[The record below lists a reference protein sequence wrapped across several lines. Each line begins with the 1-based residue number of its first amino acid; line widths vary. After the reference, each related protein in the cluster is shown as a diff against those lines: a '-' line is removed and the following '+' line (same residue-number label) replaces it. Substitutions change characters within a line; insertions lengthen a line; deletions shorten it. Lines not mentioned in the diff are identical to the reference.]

1 MSDPPSRTNHTP
13 AVPPSE
19 VPPAAEMPAGLL
31 TGALEP
37 AAETAA
43 SATETTQAKPSRFGF
58 LGLSHKHTA
67 ASATLLLSLFALLS
81 RCIGLIRDK
90 YIAYT
95 FGAGPQTDAYNIAF
109 NLPDLVNYLLIGGA
123 ASISFITILS
133 RYREEGR
140 DEDGEV
146 ALSVILNTMA
156 LVLGGA
162 LFMAEFLA
170 PLYIRI
176 YSKGDPVQ
184 DALAVHMT
192 RILLPG
198 QLFFFAGGVLA
209 SVALVRKQFGYQA
222 VSPLV
227 YSLGIIFGGVIGAR
241 WLGIPSLAWGA
252 LAGAICGPFLVNAVA
267 ARRAGVRWRP
277 VLDRHNEGLRDWIKM
292 SIPMMFGVT
301 IVFMDTQ
308 ILQYF
313 AKHETGDI
321 TRLMNAKKLFTAP
334 MAIIGQAAGA
344 ASLPFFAS
352 LYSAKRMEDFRGAV
366 GRSVTRIAS
375 VALLLASAMVAL
387 AAPICD
393 LVLRGGHYTH
403 ADAVRTSMFVAIF
416 SLSLALWSSQAI
428 YIRAFYAAGQTLPP
442 MLAGTV
448 ITLAMLPVY
457 WALHAH
463 FGAMGLAWASN
474 VAILAHTATL
484 AVLLHLRGLVPLG
497 RVDRAEL
504 SKSLLAAVAA
514 AVLVELLL
522 RAVPPHRSHL
532 WNAALLAAGTA
543 VWGAVCL
550 VVLRVTK
557 ASLPT
562 QLLRRV
568 RA

>member
-1 MSDPPSRTNHTP
+1 M
-13 AVPPSE
+13 
-19 VPPAAEMPAGLL
+19 AGLSQP
-31 TGALEP
+31 TE
-37 AAETAA
+37 AA
-43 SATETTQAKPSRFGF
+43 SAATEPARKSRFGVF
-58 LGLSHKHTA
+58 GLSHKHTA
-67 ASATLLLSLFALLS
+67 ASATLLLSFFALLS
-81 RCIGLIRDK
+81 RVIGLIRDK

-123 ASISFITILS
+123 ASISFVTILS
-133 RYREEGR
+133 RYREQGREEEG
-140 DEDGEV
+140 EI

-156 LVLGGA
+156 LVLGSA
-162 LFMAEFLA
+162 LLIAEFLA
-170 PLYIRI
+170 PLYIRV
-176 YSKGDPVQ
+176 YSKGDPAQ
-184 DALAVHMT
+184 DALAVYMT

-222 VSPLV
+222 ISPLV
-227 YSLGIIFGGVIGAR
+227 YSAGIIFGGVIGAR

-252 LAGAICGPFLVNAVA
+252 LVGAICGPFLVNALA
-267 ARRAGVRWRP
+267 ARRAGVRWKP
-277 VLDRHNEGLRDWIKM
+277 VLDRHNEGLRDWVKM

-301 IVFMDTQ
+301 VVFMDTQ
-308 ILQYF
+308 ILQFF

-352 LYSAKRMEDFRGAV
+352 LFSANRMGEFRGAV

-375 VALLLASAMVAL
+375 IALLLASLMVAL

-393 LVLRGGHYTH
+393 LVLRGGHYTR
-403 ADAVRTSMFVAIF
+403 ADSLRTAMFLAIF

-442 MLAGTV
+442 MVAGTI
-448 ITLAMLPVY
+448 ITVVSLPVY
-457 WALHAH
+457 WGLHAR

-474 VAILAHTATL
+474 LAILAHTATL
-484 AVLLHLRGLVPLG
+484 AVLLHVRKLMPLA
-497 RVDRAEL
+497 RVDRREL
-504 SKSLLAAVAA
+504 TKSLIAAVAS
-514 AVLVELLL
+514 VVVVIELL
-522 RAVPPHRSHL
+522 RVMPEHRGHL
-532 WNAALLAAGTA
+532 WNALLLVVGTC
-543 VWGAVCL
+543 VWAAVCWI
-550 VVLRVTK
+550 VLRLTK
-557 ASLPT
+557 AHLPT
-562 QLLRRV
+562 ELMRRA

>member
-1 MSDPPSRTNHTP
+1 
-13 AVPPSE
+13 
-19 VPPAAEMPAGLL
+19 MPAQA
-31 TGALEP
+31 TVGAAGQEIQ
-37 AAETAA
+37 ETEAR
-43 SATETTQAKPSRFGF
+43 SRFGI

-67 ASATLLLSLFALLS
+67 ASATLLLSFFALLS
-81 RCIGLIRDK
+81 RVIGLIRDK

-123 ASISFITILS
+123 ASISFVTILS
-133 RYREEGR
+133 RYREQGR
-140 DEDGEV
+140 EEEGEV

-156 LVLGGA
+156 LVLGTA
-162 LFMAEFLA
+162 LLVAEFLT

-176 YSKGDPVQ
+176 YSKGDPAQ
-184 DALAVHMT
+184 DALAVYMT

-222 VSPLV
+222 ISPLV
-227 YSLGIIFGGVIGAR
+227 YSVGIIVGGVLGAR

-252 LAGAICGPFLVNAVA
+252 LGGAVCGPFLVNAMA

-277 VLDRHNEGLRDWIKM
+277 VLDRHNEGLRDWVRM
-292 SIPMMFGVT
+292 SIPMMLGVT
-301 IVFMDTQ
+301 VVFMDTQ
-308 ILQYF
+308 ILQFF

-352 LYSAKRMEDFRGAV
+352 LFSAGKLEEFRGAV
-366 GRSVTRIAS
+366 GRSVTRIAA
-375 VALLLASAMVAL
+375 VGLLLASAMMAL
-387 AAPICD
+387 AGPICD
-393 LVLRGGHYTH
+393 LVLRGGQYSR
-403 ADAVRTSMFVAIF
+403 ADSMRTSMFLATF
-416 SLSLALWSSQAI
+416 SVSLALWSAQAI

-448 ITLAMLPVY
+448 ITVAMLPVY
-457 WALHAH
+457 WGLHAR

-474 VAILAHTATL
+474 IAIAAHTLTVA
-484 AVLLHLRGLVPLG
+484 ALLQTRGLVPLHK
-497 RVDRAEL
+497 VDRAEL
-504 SKSLLAAVAA
+504 GKALAASAVSAGLVVAA
-514 AVLVELLL
+514 M
-522 RAVPPHRSHL
+522 RAMPVRGGYL
-532 WNAALLAAGTA
+532 WNAELLTGGTVLWAG
-543 VWGAVCL
+543 VCWG
-550 VVLRVTK
+550 VLTITQAK
-557 ASLPT
+557 LPRD
-562 QLLRRV
+562 LRRH